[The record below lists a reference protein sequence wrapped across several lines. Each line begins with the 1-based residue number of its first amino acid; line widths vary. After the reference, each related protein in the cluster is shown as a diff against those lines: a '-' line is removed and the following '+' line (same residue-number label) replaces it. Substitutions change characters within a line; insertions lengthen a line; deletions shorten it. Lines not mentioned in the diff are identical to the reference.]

1 MPWEWISRQTA
12 RASWAGNN
20 KMYLSILQMVIKLLV
35 AMILGGIVGWERE
48 INDRPAGLRTH
59 VLVSMG
65 AALITIVSISFQGPG
80 HDPSRIAAQI
90 VSGIGFLGAGAI
102 LRRGNIVRGL
112 TTAASLWVV
121 ASIGMAVG
129 VGGAYAVLA
138 TFATLVVF
146 ATLSTVNR
154 FEHIIGTKSNRE
166 VSFEIAP
173 GNPRAMADVISCLV
187 ANGISI
193 KSVQTADKE
202 DSSATAVRLVV
213 SSSSRFTEKVLIE
226 LLESQE
232 GVSGISW
239 E

>member
-1 MPWEWISRQTA
+1 MFL
-12 RASWAGNN
+12 G
-20 KMYLSILQMVIKLLV
+20 ILQMVIKLLV
-35 AMILGGIVGWERE
+35 AMILGGVVGWERE

-59 VLVSMG
+59 VLVAMG
-65 AALITIVSISFQGPG
+65 SALITMVSISFQGPG
-80 HDPSRIAAQI
+80 LDPSRIAAQI

-121 ASIGMAVG
+121 AAIGMAVG

-138 TFATLVVF
+138 TIATLVAF

-154 FEHIIGTKSNRE
+154 FEHMIGTKSNHE
-166 VSFEIAP
+166 VTFEIDP
-173 GNPRAMADVISCLV
+173 QYPRGLADVIGCLV

-193 KSVQTADKE
+193 KSMHTAEKE
-202 DSSATAVRLVV
+202 DSSNATVKLVL
-213 SSSSRFTEKVLIE
+213 SSSSRFTEKVLLE

-232 GVSGISW
+232 GVSGICWGSHT
-239 E
+239 